1 MAEIK
6 SALKQTISK
15 TLGKEKN
22 TTTKVLDYAIIGAI
36 SLIFFF
42 CPLFFTGFVA
52 QGLGFEKMIIF
63 YFLVLIGIVAWIT
76 KGVIIGELK
85 IKRTP
90 LDIPILVLIAAFS
103 ISTFL
108 SINAKDSLIGSYGNA
123 TKSLVAIIIFVLFY
137 YLVVNNIN
145 LKRIKIIVWSLV
157 LSATLIIIYSL
168 LQLFGIFVIPI
179 DFTQVR
185 NFNPIG
191 SLSGLT
197 MFIVAVLPLFL
208 VLIAQIK
215 EIHPKLNSISIK
227 LTKIGLSLVALAG
240 LTVLLLLNGFT
251 FWPAAVLG
259 VVIVLM
265 FFLSKIIFVSSNNI
279 VIPFVAFFLLII
291 LLVLGNF
298 NITDLGLPAEVSLSR
313 GASWDIAKNALKEN
327 PIFGSGLAT
336 FYYDFSKFKGI
347 EFNASPLWNVRFDN
361 ASGILFELMATVG
374 TVGTLAFIVIL
385 LIALSISFL
394 TLIKIDN
401 KEIHSI
407 LLGLFAST
415 ITIIVFA
422 LLFSLNN
429 SLLLIAILI
438 SALTLSTAVTLY
450 PERFKSLK
458 LSFRSSPKYALAL
471 AAIFLTVSAGVVVL
485 FTMGLKMYLADI
497 YARQSVISEV
507 TSEKIEKLNKA
518 VILFPYQDNYYL
530 VLANN
535 YMAIANEEAIG
546 NQDQAIIEN
555 NLSQAI
561 EVGKKA
567 IELAP
572 NKAANNESLAL
583 VYENASFYTRG
594 ALEWAEDLYNKLAI
608 LEPDNPVPHLRI
620 ALINMARANAE
631 TDETEQRFYIN
642 EAVKKYDEAISKKE
656 DLSSA
661 YYGKAIA
668 EERLTN
674 NDEAIEQLKRAVI
687 LARDNVDY
695 RFELGRLYFNRGASQ
710 PNIAQNA
717 TQEITEEEINLEE
730 GGAEG
735 EDLSVQTNQPTGG
748 VSARNDDL
756 TMAEQIF
763 LSILQLNPNHANAL
777 YSLGL
782 LYQKI
787 GETDNARIV
796 VASLLNLLEDQA
808 TIDAVKQQFPGLY

>member
-15 TLGKEKN
+15 TLGREKN
-22 TTTKVLDYAIIGAI
+22 TTTKALDYAIIGAI
-36 SLIFFF
+36 SLIFFI

-76 KGVIIGELK
+76 KGVTVGELK

-90 LDIPILVLIAAFS
+90 LDIPILGLIAVFSVSTFFS
-103 ISTFL
+103 I
-108 SINAKDSLIGSYGNA
+108 NVKDSLIGSYGNA
-123 TKSLVAIIIFVLFY
+123 TKSLVAIIIFALFY

-145 LKRIKIIVWSLV
+145 IKRIKIIVWSLV

-168 LQLFGIFVIPI
+168 LQLFGFFVNPL
-179 DFTQVR
+179 DFTQTR

-197 MFIVAVLPLFL
+197 MFIIAVLPLFL

-240 LTVLLLLNGFT
+240 ITVLLLLNGFT

-265 FFLSKIIFVSSNNI
+265 FFLSKIIFVSGNNI

-313 GASWDIAKNALKEN
+313 GASWDIAQNALKEN
-327 PIFGSGLAT
+327 PILGSGLAT

-374 TVGTLAFIVIL
+374 AVGTLAFIIIL

-401 KEIHSI
+401 REIHSI

-438 SALTLSTAVTLY
+438 SALTLSSAVILY

-497 YARQSVISEV
+497 YARQSIISE
-507 TSEKIEKLNKA
+507 TSSEKIEKLNKA
-518 VILFPYQDNYYL
+518 ITLFPYQDNYYL

-535 YMAIANEEAIG
+535 YMAIANEEATG

-561 EVGKKA
+561 EVGKRA
-567 IELAP
+567 IEIAP

-631 TDETEQRFYIN
+631 QDETEQRFYIS
-642 EAVKKYDEAISKKE
+642 EAVKKYDEAINKKE

-668 EERLTN
+668 EEKLTN
-674 NDEAIEQLKRAVI
+674 NDEAIEQLKKAVI

-717 TQEITEEEINLEE
+717 TQEITEEEINTEE
-730 GGAEG
+730 GEGG
-735 EDLSVQTNQPTGG
+735 EDLSVKTDQPTGG
-748 VSARNDDL
+748 LSNRNDDL

-787 GETDNARIV
+787 GETDNAKIV
-796 VASLLNLLEDQA
+796 VASLLNLLDDQA
-808 TIDAVKQQFPGLY
+808 TIDVVKQQFPGLY